1 MTTIDRLR
9 HPSIS
14 EAVTRAAGIDPEP
27 IPSRGVTRWT
37 AQARQDRP
45 RPFGRTSGP
54 RRLSGPFLADGGTVG
69 DGSRVHPRVCGEAG
83 GAHVWIK
90 TSGIPAVRGSLVDP
104 ARLCARR
111 VSGARVSTSPPYSET
126 ASLASICAA
135 SPRCPGCTPA
145 MPGSLWSLLS
155 SERRSPSAQ
164 NHSPSS
170 ETIASTRPCR
180 PKMRAL
186 ASVETSRAISRT
198 LRSSPALPRTSGTGC
213 EAPAGE
219 PGRP

>member
-69 DGSRVHPRVCGEAG
+69 DGSRVHPRVCGEA
-83 GAHVWIK
+83 
-90 TSGIPAVRGSLVDP
+90 
-104 ARLCARR
+104 
-111 VSGARVSTSPPYSET
+111 
-126 ASLASICAA
+126 
-135 SPRCPGCTPA
+135 
-145 MPGSLWSLLS
+145 
-155 SERRSPSAQ
+155 
-164 NHSPSS
+164 
-170 ETIASTRPCR
+170 
-180 PKMRAL
+180 
-186 ASVETSRAISRT
+186 
-198 LRSSPALPRTSGTGC
+198 
-213 EAPAGE
+213 
-219 PGRP
+219 

>member
-69 DGSRVHPRVCGEAG
+69 DGSRVHPRVCGEAR
-83 GAHVWIK
+83 
-90 TSGIPAVRGSLVDP
+90 TPPARPLGSWGPSPRVRGSRP
-104 ARLCARR
+104 GQRA
-111 VSGARVSTSPPYSET
+111 YSD
-126 ASLASICAA
+126 
-135 SPRCPGCTPA
+135 
-145 MPGSLWSLLS
+145 
-155 SERRSPSAQ
+155 
-164 NHSPSS
+164 
-170 ETIASTRPCR
+170 
-180 PKMRAL
+180 
-186 ASVETSRAISRT
+186 
-198 LRSSPALPRTSGTGC
+198 
-213 EAPAGE
+213 
-219 PGRP
+219 